1 MQMGPQQPAVSAGGL
16 HLSPACWGPSSVH
29 PVGDVS
35 LRHVPPQVW
44 LPCQLWEVHPH
55 CAAQE
60 ASLLHA
66 PLLPDTQHELPYTC
80 HLLTCRHTAQAA
92 GTRHSNCNHAQ
103 CLAL

>member
-1 MQMGPQQPAVSAGGL
+1 MGPQQPAVSAGGL
-16 HLSPACWGPSSVH
+16 HLSPACWGLSSVH

-35 LRHVPPQVW
+35 LHHVPPQVW